1 MEQMSASVECKV
13 AVGGDFKLPKRPARP
28 SEVRSGVGTE
38 QIQESWPCDRGA
50 RILSPLH
57 QVTDRTC
64 VLLLQ
69 RHRRSCCATAGALH
83 WDFETLPIYKLNS

>member
-69 RHRRSCCATAGALH
+69 RHRRSCCATVGALH
-83 WDFETLPIYKLNS
+83 WGFETLPIYKLNS